1 MAISPTT
8 SPGVVKSQPNLRWVC
23 NSAGG
28 SKSDGWWPFPALW
41 RDVKH
46 WAGWEQ
52 LFHHMWHRRF
62 QHPYK
67 SIYLYIYIKVH
78 IHRPLKGSTT
88 WENWQRTLAR
98 RWSGGDRAAHSL
110 DRRQALPQP
119 GEPIHGWATPGDHIN
134 GRYKRRGQFA
144 IIFTSS
150 SSTSLI
156 PLRSV
161 IRLICWVNIVT
172 SNKVL
177 SLEFWFLVL
186 PCDVCNSSIALATM
200 AHFPCL

>member
-67 SIYLYIYIKVH
+67 SIYLYQGAHSQAFK
-78 IHRPLKGSTT
+78 RLDDLGK
-88 WENWQRTLAR
+88 LAKDTC
-98 RWSGGDRAAHSL
+98 SEMKLLGDGAAHSL

-161 IRLICWVNIVT
+161 ICWVNIVT
-172 SNKVL
+172 LNKVL

-186 PCDVCNSSIALATM
+186 PCDVCKSSIALATM